1 MAKKKLTLLEQ
12 ALAREKELQVE
23 KLAKVSRGVKNNFDL
38 LKVLLPNYIPQEKQ
52 SLFHKSNAD
61 EKGVKGGYG
70 SGKTIAL
77 CAEAIALAY
86 LNRPILVVISS
97 PTEDLIEDTTY
108 ATLKMLC
115 DENNIAF
122 QYTSTNGLFKIFF
135 GEVSGNIRLIGGR
148 YYKGPNIAALGL
160 DEPFSQRRDIVNNL
174 IARVRSKKAKR
185 LETFWSGTAEPEL
198 MEWGT
203 EFFEKDVL
211 DDPAQQQRDGEKRP
225 PLFTVTIPTRENKHL
240 PDGYVERLQNKYDAK
255 TQEVYLEGKFVLR
268 SKNPVYHSFNRKK
281 NVAQTIS
288 EIDFSTDEIILG
300 FDFNVDPMSCAV
312 FILRNK
318 VFYQIKDFALN
329 NSNTKELCVAVIAY
343 LKNCFPAIA
352 QQKKS
357 IIISGDASG
366 RRRGTRGYFSDY
378 EIIRD
383 EFAKEELQF
392 YFNIPTEN
400 PAVRDRVNFVNKL
413 FESERFVIDENCT
426 KSIRDRELVSW
437 KEQGEG
443 FVIDKSKKDLTHLS
457 DAADYACW
465 SNQILI
471 SADDSETSV
480 IVTPRFKRH

>member
-203 EFFEKDVL
+203 EFFEKDS
-211 DDPAQQQRDGEKRP
+211 DTKK
-225 PLFTVTIPTRENKHL
+225 LFTITIPTRENKHL
-240 PDGYVERLQNKYDAK
+240 PNGYIERLQSKYDAK
-255 TQEVYLEGKFVLR
+255 TQEVYLEGKFILR
-268 SKNPVYHSFNRKK
+268 SANPAYHSFDRKK

-288 EIDFSTDEIILG
+288 DINFSTDEIVLG

-312 FILRNK
+312 FVLRNK

-437 KEQGEG
+437 KSAGEG
-443 FVIDKSKKDLTHLS
+443 FILDKSKKDLTHLS
-457 DAADYACW
+457 DAADYALWNC
-465 SNQILI
+465 QQLL
-471 SADDSETSV
+471 SANNEDSSV
-480 IVTPRFKRH
+480 SVSRREKRH